1 MKTVVN
7 IKNMPSNPRKYVVAR
22 VVNGE
27 LWYYATFDAEEQ
39 DRAEKCHK
47 EFENGVIAEVEE

>member
-1 MKTVVN
+1 MKTVVK

-27 LWYYATFDAEEQ
+27 LWYYATFDAE
-39 DRAEKCHK
+39 DRAEKCRK
-47 EFENGVIAEVEE
+47 EFDNALIAEVEE